1 MINRI
6 NRSKLFPSEMTVNVG
21 VFVLMNLILTITGY
35 FFYPS
40 VAIVGFCCII
50 GVFFGSYYNLS
61 NERMS
66 APLRFVERYAVL
78 ILIFLGLMYLIWFWL
93 VLFSNPYRYAINQGD
108 ASVVTQLLFNL
119 VDGFRPEYSFKTL
132 NGPVLPGEDPRFP
145 EAYGYISAF
154 SQVQSWLPVILLTPL
169 YAISPEPPMHVFATV
184 ICIIVIGLPGIYWA
198 VRKAGGSSVFAF
210 FATVAYFLLPH
221 VSILLFF
228 KAYMEP
234 MGLAVLPW
242 LFGAL
247 FSRNWRLVYVWAL
260 LTALISFGFSQF
272 VIIFGLTTVLFFG
285 AVMPG
290 LIVMLIGMIVMV
302 VDSAIIT
309 LVLSHYYDSQAEIP
323 SLFKHYVLDRTVAS
337 FYGIVLGNGVYVL
350 SLLQAVAFIPI
361 LALFQNGRW
370 NKTILGIFFML
381 GLCFGASLF
390 RSHGWEFQRN
400 AFFIVPVFMM
410 GIVGYLSLK
419 KQVEEKYLQERNEI
433 NNPNNVLLVS
443 ALLASIFAGNPYD
456 YPSPAASHLPWAKGV
471 SIVADEETKKWDKA
485 LAKFNEVVPKTA
497 AIAWRASSEVQGIL
511 TNRQH
516 SWIIGSSPK
525 GVKYYAF
532 IGEASSNEEELE
544 WGVIIKNLKNDSS
557 FKIIFDGKPGKP
569 LLVFENLNAKPI
581 PRNDS
586 WLGWSFLSPTRVI
599 TQILSLE

>member
-35 FFYPS
+35 FYYTS

-50 GVFFGSYYNLS
+50 GGFFGSYYNLP
-61 NERMS
+61 NERMA

-78 ILIFLGLMYLIWFWL
+78 ILIFLGLVYLIWFWL
-93 VLFSNPYRYAINQGD
+93 VLFSNPYRYGINQGD

-132 NGPVLPGEDPRFP
+132 NGLVLPGQDPRFP

-154 SQVQSWLPVILLTPL
+154 SQVQSWLPVILVTPL

-260 LTALISFGFSQF
+260 LTALISYGFSQF

-323 SLFKHYVLDRTVAS
+323 SLFKHYVLDRPIGS

-370 NKTILGIFFML
+370 NKTILGLFFML

-525 GVKYYAF
+525 GVKYYTF

-544 WGVIIKNLKNDSS
+544 WGVIIKKLKNDIS

-599 TQILSLE
+599 TQIFSLE